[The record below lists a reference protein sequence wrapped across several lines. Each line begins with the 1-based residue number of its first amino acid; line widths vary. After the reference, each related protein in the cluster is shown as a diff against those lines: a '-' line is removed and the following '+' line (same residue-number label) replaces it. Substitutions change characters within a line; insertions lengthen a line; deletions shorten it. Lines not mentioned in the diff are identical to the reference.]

1 MRVSYGR
8 QHIFPK
14 DFISVNKALNKNFL
28 TQGKSVE
35 LFESKIKLFVNSK
48 HAIVCNSGTSALH
61 LAFLSID
68 VKKDD
73 VILMPAINFIAA
85 FNMSVLLG
93 ARVYLVDVDPVNG
106 QMSPD
111 NLLKTVKQNKLKKI
125 KAIVT
130 MYLGGSPENVLSFY
144 EIKKKL
150 KCFLIEDACHAF
162 GSKYIINKKNYKVG
176 SCSHADISTFS
187 FHPLKTITTGEG
199 GAVTTNNSKLAK
211 NIAILRSHNLYRANK
226 KIYWKYKAKG
236 IGFNYRLSDLNC
248 SLGIS
253 QISSVNKI
261 IKKRNIIAEEYKKKL
276 KKFKDFIKIPDYS
289 NKSKSCYHLMLI
301 SIDFNKLSSN
311 KDKFIKFMNKN
322 NIYPQQHY
330 IPLFKVSNIKYNIKN
345 FSNTIKFFNN
355 SVSLPIF
362 YSLKNN
368 QIEKV
373 VKSIEKFIKQNK

>member
-61 LAFLSID
+61 LAFLSIH

-144 EIKKKL
+144 EIKK
-150 KCFLIEDACHAF
+150 
-162 GSKYIINKKNYKVG
+162 
-176 SCSHADISTFS
+176 
-187 FHPLKTITTGEG
+187 
-199 GAVTTNNSKLAK
+199 
-211 NIAILRSHNLYRANK
+211 
-226 KIYWKYKAKG
+226 
-236 IGFNYRLSDLNC
+236 
-248 SLGIS
+248 
-253 QISSVNKI
+253 
-261 IKKRNIIAEEYKKKL
+261 IK
-276 KKFKDFIKIPDYS
+276 
-289 NKSKSCYHLMLI
+289 M
-301 SIDFNKLSSN
+301 
-311 KDKFIKFMNKN
+311 
-322 NIYPQQHY
+322 
-330 IPLFKVSNIKYNIKN
+330 
-345 FSNTIKFFNN
+345 FFN
-355 SVSLPIF
+355 
-362 YSLKNN
+362 
-368 QIEKV
+368 
-373 VKSIEKFIKQNK
+373 